1 MTESST
7 PDSSELAAIEA
18 DLASAAQRRAEHR
31 DLRQRLTA
39 AGGYLDSVEQRV
51 AELRE
56 RLDVE
61 ERDVERLES
70 FSPTRI
76 WAGLK
81 GSHGTDLDRERAE
94 RDAARYAVAET
105 EARREAAHR
114 DVQAIAAQIA
124 VLGDVEA
131 DHARALAAK
140 EEWARTHDADLA
152 ASLAEIAEQRGELLA
167 RDREAAEAQS
177 AGDEA
182 FTLLGQALSLLG
194 SAESYST
201 WDTFLGGGMLSDMAK
216 YNKMD
221 QATEALH
228 RADVALARFSRE
240 LADVGHAAVG
250 SVAVDGLTR
259 TFDVFFDNI
268 FSDMAVRSRIQD
280 AARRA
285 DQTAR
290 AVHEALARLDAA
302 RTDVARQLAE
312 LRGRRDAMLTDSP
325 DGAARA

>member
-1 MTESST
+1 VTDSST
-7 PDSSELAAIEA
+7 TGFSGLTTIEA
-18 DLASAAQRRAEHR
+18 DLAAAAERRAEHR
-31 DLRQRLTA
+31 DLQQRRA
-39 AGGYLDSVEQRV
+39 GAGGYLHSVEQRV
-51 AELRE
+51 AELRTK
-56 RLDVE
+56 LGTE
-61 ERDVERLES
+61 EQDVERLES

-81 GSHGTDLDRERAE
+81 GSHLVDLDRERAE
-94 RDAARYAVAET
+94 RDAARYAVAEA

-114 DVQAIAAQIA
+114 DVESIEAQIA
-124 VLGDVEA
+124 ALGDVEG
-131 DHARALAAK
+131 DYARALAAK
-140 EEWARTHDADLA
+140 EEWALAHDAGVAAALA
-152 ASLAEIAEQRGELLA
+152 DIAEQRGELLA

-177 AGDEA
+177 AGHEA
-182 FTLLGQALSLLG
+182 LTLLGQALSLLG

-221 QATEALH
+221 QATAALH

-240 LADVGHAAVG
+240 LADVGHGAVG

-285 DQTAR
+285 DQTAA
-290 AVHEALARLDAA
+290 AVHEALARLDAT
-302 RTDVARQLAE
+302 RMDVARQLEE
-312 LRGRRDAMLTDSP
+312 LRVRRDGLLTGSS
-325 DGAARA
+325 DGAPA

>member
-1 MTESST
+1 MTEPT
-7 PDSSELAAIEA
+7 DLITIEA
-18 DLASAAQRRAEHR
+18 DLASAAKRRAEDR

-39 AGGYLDSVEQRV
+39 ARGYLDSVDQRV
-51 AELRE
+51 AELRS
-56 RLDVE
+56 RLGVE
-61 ERDVERLES
+61 ERDVERFES

-81 GSHGTDLDRERAE
+81 GSHAGDLDRERAE
-94 RDAARYAVAET
+94 RDAARYAVAEA

-114 DVQAIAAQIA
+114 DAQSLEAQVAA
-124 VLGDVEA
+124 LGDVDA

-140 EEWARTHDADLA
+140 EEWALAHDAGVA
-152 ASLAEIAEQRGELLA
+152 AALAEIAEQRGELLA
-167 RDREAAEAQS
+167 RDGEAAEAQS
-177 AGDEA
+177 AGHEA
-182 FTLLGQALSLLG
+182 STLLGQALSLLG

-221 QATEALH
+221 QATDALH

-240 LADVGHAAVG
+240 LADVGHRAVG
-250 SVAVDGLTR
+250 AVAVDGLTR

-280 AARRA
+280 AALRA

-290 AVHEALARLDAA
+290 AVNEALARLDATRA
-302 RTDVARQLAE
+302 EVAGQLEE
-312 LRGRRDAMLTDSP
+312 LGVRRDALLTGSSD
-325 DGAARA
+325 DARA

>member
-1 MTESST
+1 M
-7 PDSSELAAIEA
+7 
-18 DLASAAQRRAEHR
+18 
-31 DLRQRLTA
+31 
-39 AGGYLDSVEQRV
+39 
-51 AELRE
+51 
-56 RLDVE
+56 
-61 ERDVERLES
+61 ES

-81 GSHGTDLDRERAE
+81 GSHG
-94 RDAARYAVAET
+94 
-105 EARREAAHR
+105 
-114 DVQAIAAQIA
+114 
-124 VLGDVEA
+124 G

-140 EEWARTHDADLA
+140 EEWALAHDAGVAFALG
-152 ASLAEIAEQRGELLA
+152 EIAEQRGELLA
-167 RDREAAEAQS
+167 RDREVAEAQS
-177 AGDEA
+177 AGHEA

-194 SAESYST
+194 SAESFST

-221 QATEALH
+221 QATDALH

-240 LADVGHAAVG
+240 LADVGHGAVG

-285 DQTAR
+285 DQTAA
-290 AVHEALARLDAA
+290 AVHEALARVEVT
-302 RTDVARQLAE
+302 REDVARRLEE
-312 LRGRRDAMLTDSP
+312 LRVRRDELLTGPS
-325 DGAARA
+325 DGTPA